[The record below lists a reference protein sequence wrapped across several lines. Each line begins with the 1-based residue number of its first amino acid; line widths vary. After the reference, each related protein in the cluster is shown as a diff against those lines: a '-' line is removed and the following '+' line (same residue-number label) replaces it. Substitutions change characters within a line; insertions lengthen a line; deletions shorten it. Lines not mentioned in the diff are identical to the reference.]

1 MKTIAFVVAMQSEFD
16 LVMGFL
22 EKPCIVNLNK
32 FHAVEGFKGD
42 VKIVLM
48 KLGIGKVN
56 AALGVVELIQYYS
69 PKYIINTG
77 VAGGV
82 GANIHQGDIVVALQ
96 CCYHDVWCGSGSYGQ
111 VQDFPLYYNSNNYL
125 LDIIRNID
133 NDKIKVGLICTGD
146 QFISDVYKV
155 QLICNYFP
163 DALAVDME
171 SAACAQTCFIF
182 DIPFISIRIISD
194 TPLSHDDN
202 FVQYEEFFKT
212 APKKTFSIIVALLN
226 AIM

>member
-1 MKTIAFVVAMQSEFD
+1 MNTIVVVVAMQSEFD
-16 LVMGFL
+16 MVMNILDEPG
-22 EKPCIVNLNK
+22 IVTLNG
-32 FHAVEGFKGD
+32 FHAVEGKKGD
-42 VKIVLM
+42 VKIVVM

-56 AALGVVELIQYYS
+56 AALGVVELIRYYS

-82 GANIHQGDIVVALQ
+82 GTNIHQGDIVVALQ

-111 VQDFPLYYNSNNYL
+111 VQDFPLYYSSNNNL

-155 QLICNYFP
+155 QLIRNYFP

-171 SAACAQTCFIF
+171 SAACAQTCFVF
-182 DIPFISIRIISD
+182 NTPFISIRIISD
-194 TPLSHDDN
+194 TPESHDDN

-212 APKKTFSIIVALLN
+212 APQKNFSIIVALLN

>member
-42 VKIVLM
+42 TKVILM

-56 AALGVVELIQYYS
+56 AALGVSELIRYYS
-69 PKYIINTG
+69 PTYIVNTG
-77 VAGGV
+77 VAGGI
-82 GANIHQGDIVVALQ
+82 GAGVKQGDIIVADK

-111 VQDFPLYYNSNNYL
+111 VQDFPLYYSSNNNL

-133 NDKIKVGLICTGD
+133 NDRIKVGLICTGD

-226 AIM
+226 AIK